1 MNRKST
7 KTVRVDEKVELREN
21 ESDWVDRKLLENRV
35 KSEENF
41 GYHDFVSRSIDFL
54 EENRKK
60 RNQKTV

>member
-35 KSEENF
+35 KKISAIMISYQEVLIIK
-41 GYHDFVSRSIDFL
+41 GKP
-54 EENRKK
+54 KK
-60 RNQKTV
+60 RNQ